1 MTATIPAEPKNA
13 SVIVTGAARGLGAA
27 IATRFLTDG
36 YRVFGI
42 DLDETALRELADRH
56 HRLDF
61 HPVGGDASSES
72 LLAEVGAA
80 AVDGA
85 HRLHAFV
92 ANAGIG
98 MVGDSLSYSVA
109 DWNRTVEVN
118 VTAAF
123 LGARVAVARMSGPGS
138 IVMMSS
144 VSGHTG
150 FGGRAAYSMTKA
162 GIHGLV
168 RSLAVEWAPR
178 GIRVNAVSP
187 GIIRTDLLDR
197 IIAQGTASEERYLRR
212 IPMGR
217 LGADTEIA
225 DAVHFLASERASYIT
240 GVVLPVDGG
249 WVADGLPAP
258 GGDRP

>member
-1 MTATIPAEPKNA
+1 MSTTTHEPKNA
-13 SVIVTGAARGLGAA
+13 SVVVTGAGRGLGAA
-27 IATRFLTDG
+27 ITSRFLTDG

-42 DLDETALRELADRH
+42 DLDEAALREAAAA
-56 HRLDF
+56 HRELDF
-61 HPVGGDASSES
+61 RPVAGDASSES
-72 LLAEVGAA
+72 LLTEVCAA
-80 AVDGA
+80 AAADGY
-85 HRLHAFV
+85 RLHTFV

-98 MVGDSLSYSVA
+98 MVGDSLSYSLA

-123 LGARVAVARMSGPGS
+123 LGARVAVTRMSGPGS
-138 IVMMSS
+138 IVLMSS

-178 GIRVNAVSP
+178 DIRVNAVSP

-197 IIAQGTASEERYLRR
+197 MIAQGVSSEERYLRR
-212 IPMGR
+212 IPLGR
-217 LGADTEIA
+217 LGAGAEIA

-258 GGDRP
+258 GGERA